1 MAESI
6 SLNNINIF
14 QSEEQYLENQA
25 NLSTSDINLIPQA
38 ELENLST
45 INVFATAIVTK

>member
-6 SLNNINIF
+6 TLNNINIF
-14 QSEEQYLENQA
+14 QSQEQYLESKNS
-25 NLSTSDINLIPQA
+25 LSISDINLIPQA

-45 INVFATAIVTK
+45 INVFATAIITE